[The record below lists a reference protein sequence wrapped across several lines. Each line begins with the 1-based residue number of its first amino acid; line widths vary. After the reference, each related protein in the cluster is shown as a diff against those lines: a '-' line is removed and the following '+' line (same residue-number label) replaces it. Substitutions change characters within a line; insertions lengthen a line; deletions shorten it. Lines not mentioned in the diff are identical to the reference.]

1 MCLEDFLSFFV
12 VLLTLLFF
20 VKLLTYSI
28 KAKGRQQRV
37 KIQGKSF
44 LMWAVFPLKLCYPS
58 SVGLSLLNISFNDE
72 TRLN

>member
-28 KAKGRQQRV
+28 KAKGRQLKYRE
-37 KIQGKSF
+37 K
-44 LMWAVFPLKLCYPS
+44 VF
-58 SVGLSLLNISFNDE
+58 
-72 TRLN
+72 